1 MKNLRGVVLGVLFA
15 LFCGSLSLQGQE
27 VSGVKGVVLDKS
39 AAAIVGVEVALDNES
54 TDVHLKTTT
63 NDFGEYQFLR
73 IAPGPGYTLT
83 FSKEGFSKLQF
94 TDVYLGV
101 NSTSTRNATLELG
114 VITQSVEVK
123 ATGEQTIDT
132 TDATIGNVF
141 GSDELHSLPIQFR
154 DSPAA
159 LLGLQ
164 PGVIPALQGNDP
176 NGNREGAV
184 TGARADQGNITVDG
198 IDANDQATGQAFAT
212 VGNAPVDAVQEFR
225 GITAGDTADM
235 GRSSGAQIQ
244 LVTKSGSND
253 FHGNAYEYHRNTITA
268 ANSFFNNASG
278 VPRAALI
285 RNQFG
290 GSLGGPIKK
299 NKLFFFFNYE
309 GRRDAS
315 QDNIAR
321 TVPLDQFRNGQLAYV
336 NNGNDAQGNPC
347 DGSARLNNPVTAQC
361 ISFTPATGPNSLA
374 SLDPAGVGADA
385 ALMSFVDGRYPQAN
399 DLTGGDGI
407 NTGLLRFNAPVR
419 RSNNTYTTRIDYNL
433 NDKHKLFGRFNIVR
447 SAQTDDVNFAAV
459 QFPGDPAPAHQIT
472 DRDYSLAIGE
482 TWTIS
487 STKINQAVFGISAS
501 RLGFPSLAQ
510 TTFPNS
516 YGIGGVG
523 GNAFMSSPFSSL
535 QSQFRT
541 VPVPTV
547 RDDFTWTR
555 GKHVIQLGG
564 MFKPSHQTS
573 RQINDFNFVTLGLGG
588 LTTSLDSTAANLRPS
603 DIATDAASIG
613 EWDSTFPFILGRFAQ
628 VSTNFNYTNS
638 GNPQN
643 PGSGRT
649 RNYRYFEHEYYGQ
662 DQWHVTN
669 SLTLTYG
676 LRWQYYSVPYETDGL
691 QSVPTVDFSKIFPA
705 RVAAGAAGISG
716 PTAVPIVQYVLGG
729 KANKNGPDIYN
740 PDYRNFSPRF
750 ALAYNPG
757 FRSGL
762 LGSLFGDRK
771 TSIRLGGT
779 IVYDRVNAN
788 TINFIQ
794 DQVSYLFNNNVNTQ
808 FGGGDPGITLGT
820 DPRFQALGTLPVANV
835 APPITTPFTPFVDS
849 STGYLLGNAEMQ
861 FNYAIEKNF
870 RTPLSYVYT
879 LGVQREIPG
888 DLLLEVN
895 YVGRLGRRLFAQSDA
910 AQLVDFIDPASK
922 QGLVDAFNQLSA
934 QVRVGTP
941 GSLITTQPWFENQM
955 DSAIQTNFGGFGI
968 SNCQQ
973 FTAAVFG
980 ANIPTCT
987 RLVRA
992 LFSTLLIRG
1001 DLTDT
1006 LQALYGFFPGPFGG
1020 IIPQNVGLAGQ
1031 FSVNSYISNAGSSN
1045 YDGMLVTLTKRY
1057 SNGLQ
1062 FHFNY
1067 TFSHSIDNVSTVANT
1082 VVGGLVCDVRNLRVC
1097 RGNSDFDVTHL
1108 IVADGIYDLPFGKGK
1123 RFASHASGWLNQI
1136 IGGWEFGTIA
1146 TWHTGFA
1153 FSTATDA
1160 FPVNF
1165 FVNSP
1170 AILTGSG
1177 SALASHIHSDST
1189 GAIQM
1194 FADQTAALDAF
1205 SFTNGG
1211 QVGSRNNLRGPGFW
1225 NFDTRFTKA
1234 FPLTEAHKL
1243 TFQWD
1248 AFNAFNHTTFADPA
1262 ADINSPATFGQI
1274 TSTASANRVMQF
1286 SLRYDF

>member
-1 MKNLRGVVLGVLFA
+1 MRRLLFVSFLTLWAFGVVR
-15 LFCGSLSLQGQE
+15 GQE
-27 VSGVKGVVLDKS
+27 FSSVKGVVVDKS
-39 AAAIVGVEVALDNES
+39 NAPVAGVEVTLDNEKS
-54 TDVHLKTTT
+54 GLHFKTTT
-63 NDFGEYQFLR
+63 NDQGEYQFLR
-73 IAPGPGYTLT
+73 VPPGPGYALT
-83 FSKEGFSKLQF
+83 FVKDGFAKLEIM
-94 TDVYLGV
+94 DVYLGV
-101 NSTSTRNATLELG
+101 NSASTRNATLEIG
-114 VITQSVEVK
+114 EVTQSVEVR
-123 ATGEQTIDT
+123 ATGEQTLDT

-141 GSDELHSLPIQFR
+141 GTDLLHSLPIQFR

-164 PGVIPALQGNDP
+164 PGVVLAGSNDP
-176 NGNREGAV
+176 SGNREGSV

-225 GITAGDTADM
+225 GITAGITADM

-268 ANSFFNNASG
+268 ANSFFNNASK

-290 GSLGGPIKK
+290 GSLGGPIKRD
-299 NKLFFFFNYE
+299 KLFAFFNYE

-315 QDNIAR
+315 QDNITR
-321 TVPLDQFRNGQLAYV
+321 TVPLDHFRNGQLGYI
-336 NNGNDAQGNPC
+336 NNGNDAQGHPC
-347 DGSARLNNPVTAQC
+347 DASARLNNPVTAQC
-361 ISFTPATGPNSLA
+361 ISLTPATGANSLA
-374 SLDPAGVGADA
+374 ALDPAGTGVDA
-385 ALMSFVDGRYPQAN
+385 ALLTFVVGRYPRAN

-407 NTGLLRFNAPVR
+407 NTGLLRFNAPVHLG
-419 RSNNTYTTRIDYNL
+419 NNTYTTRMDYNL
-433 NDKHKLFGRFNIVR
+433 NDKQKLFGRFNIVR
-447 SAQTDDVNFAAV
+447 SSQTDNVNFAAV
-459 QFPGDPAPAHQIT
+459 QFPGDPAPAHEIT
-472 DRDYSLAIGE
+472 DHDYAFAIGH

-487 STKINQAVFGISAS
+487 SQKINQATFGITAS

-516 YGIGGVG
+516 YSIGGVG
-523 GNAFMSSPFSSL
+523 GVAFMSAPFSSL

-541 VPVPTV
+541 VPVPTL

-555 GKHVIQLGG
+555 GKHVWQFGG
-564 MFKPSHQTS
+564 LFKPSHQTS
-573 RQINDFNFVTLGLGG
+573 RQINDFNFPTLGLGG
-588 LTTSLDSTAANLRPS
+588 LTTSLDSTSSNLRPS
-603 DIATDAASIG
+603 DILQDPAAIG

-628 VSTNFNYTNS
+628 VSTNFNYTRN
-638 GNPQN
+638 GTPQN

-649 RNYRYFEHEYYGQ
+649 RNYRYFEYEFYGQ
-662 DQWHVTN
+662 DQWHMTN

-676 LRWQYYSVPYETDGL
+676 LRWQYYSIPYETNGL
-691 QSVPTVDFSKIFPA
+691 QSVPTVDYTQIFPA
-705 RVAAGAAGISG
+705 RVQAGAAGISG
-716 PTAVPIVQYVLGG
+716 SNAIPVVQYVLGG
-729 KANKNGPDIYN
+729 KANKNGAGIYN

-750 ALAYNPG
+750 SLAYNPA
-757 FRSGL
+757 FREGL
-762 LGSLFGDRK
+762 LAHLLGDRK

-794 DQVSYLFNNNVNTQ
+794 DQVSYLFNNNVNTP
-808 FGGGDPGITLGT
+808 FGGGDPGVTLAT
-820 DPRFQALGTLPVANV
+820 DPRFTALGTLPVTNV
-835 APPITTPFTPFVDS
+835 APPITTPFTPFVDPA
-849 STGYLLGNAEMQ
+849 TGYLLGNAEAQ
-861 FNYAIEKNF
+861 FNYAVEKNF
-870 RTPLSYVYT
+870 RTPLSYVYN
-879 LGVQREIPG
+879 LGIQREIPG
-888 DLLLEVN
+888 NLLLDIN

-910 AQLVDFIDPASK
+910 AQLVDFSDPASR
-922 QGLVDAFNQLSA
+922 QGLVDAFNQLAA
-934 QVRVGTP
+934 QVRAGTP
-941 GSLITTQPWFENQM
+941 GALITTQPWFENQM
-955 DSAIQTNFGGFGI
+955 DSAIQTNFGLAD
-968 SNCQQ
+968 CQQ
-973 FTAAVFG
+973 FTAVVFG

-992 LFSTLLIRG
+992 LFSTLLRRG

-1020 IIPQNVGLAGQ
+1020 IIPPNVGLAGQ
-1031 FSVNSYISNAGSSN
+1031 FSVNSYITNAGSSN
-1045 YDGMLVTLTKRY
+1045 YDAMLVTLTKRY
-1057 SNGLQ
+1057 SSGLQ
-1062 FHFNY
+1062 FQFNY
-1067 TFSHSIDNVSTVANT
+1067 TLGHSIDNVSTVTNT
-1082 VVGGLVCDVRNLRVC
+1082 VIGGLVCDVRNLRVC

-1108 IVADGIYDLPFGKGK
+1108 INANGVYDFPFGKGR
-1123 RFASHASGWLNQI
+1123 RFVSNAHGALNQI
-1136 IGGWEFGTIA
+1136 IGGWQFGTIA

-1153 FSTATDA
+1153 FSTSTDA

-1170 AILTGSG
+1170 AILTGSP
-1177 SALASHIHSDST
+1177 SALATNIHSDQT

-1194 FADQTAALDAF
+1194 FANPTAAVGAY

-1211 QVGSRNNLRGPGFW
+1211 EVGSRNTLRGPGFW
-1225 NFDTRFTKA
+1225 NFDTRFTKQ
-1234 FPLTEAHKL
+1234 FFLTEAHKL

-1248 AFNAFNHTTFADPA
+1248 AFNAFNHTNFADPA

-1274 TSTASANRVMQF
+1274 TSQANANRVMQF

>member
-1 MKNLRGVVLGVLFA
+1 MKNLRGFILGVL
-15 LFCGSLSLQGQE
+15 LSLLFVSLPLHAQE
-27 VSGVKGVVLDKS
+27 VAGVKGVVLDKS
-39 AAAIVGVEVALDNES
+39 SAPMAGVDVTLDNDK
-54 TDVHLKTTT
+54 TGLHLKTTT
-63 NDFGEYQFLR
+63 NDAGEYQFLR
-73 IAPGPGYTLT
+73 VAPGPGYTLT
-83 FSKEGFSKLQF
+83 FSKVGFNKF
-94 TDVYLGV
+94 EITDVYLGV
-101 NSTSTRNATLELG
+101 NSTSTHNASLEIG

-141 GSDELHSLPIQFR
+141 GTDLLHSLPIEIR
-154 DSPAA
+154 ESPAA

-164 PGVIPALQGNDP
+164 PGVVLAGGND
-176 NGNREGAV
+176 NGNRTGAV
-184 TGARADQGNITVDG
+184 TGARADQGNITLDG
-198 IDANDQATGQAFAT
+198 IDVNDQATGEAFAT
-212 VGNAPVDAVQEFR
+212 VGNAPVDAIQEFR

-244 LVTKSGSND
+244 MVTKSGGND
-253 FHGNAYEYHRNTITA
+253 WHGNAYEYHRNTITA
-268 ANSFFNNASG
+268 ANTFFNNAAG

-290 GSLGGPIKK
+290 GSFSGPVKK
-299 NKLFFFFNYE
+299 DKLFFFFNYE

-321 TVPLDQFRNGQLAYV
+321 TVPLDQYRNGQVGYI
-336 NNGNDAQGNPC
+336 NSGNDSQGNPC
-347 DGSARLNNPVTAQC
+347 TAAARLNNTVTAQC

-374 SLDPAGVGADA
+374 SLDPAGVGSNG
-385 ALMSFVDGRYPQAN
+385 ALLTFVNTRYPHAN
-399 DLTGGDGI
+399 DLTGGDGV

-419 RSNNTYTTRIDYNL
+419 RSYNTYTSRIDDNL
-433 NDKHKLFGRFNIVR
+433 TSKQKLFGRFNIVR
-447 SAQTDDVNFAAV
+447 TAYTDDINFAAV
-459 QFPGDPAPAHQIT
+459 QFPGDPAPAHEIT
-472 DRDYSLAIGE
+472 IRDYTFVVGH

-487 STKINQAVFGISAS
+487 SNKINQAIFGIAAS

-510 TTFPNS
+510 QTFPNS
-516 YGIGGVG
+516 YGFGPLS
-523 GNAFMSSPFSSL
+523 APYSSL

-541 VPVPTV
+541 VPVPTL

-555 GKHVIQLGG
+555 GKHIWQYGG
-564 MFKPSHQTS
+564 LFKPSHQTS
-573 RQINDFNFVTLGLGG
+573 RQINDFNFVSLGLGG
-588 LTTSLDSTAANLRPS
+588 LTSSLDSGVRNLRPS
-603 DIATDAASIG
+603 DILQDPAAIG
-613 EWDSTFPFILGRFAQ
+613 EWDSVFPFMLGRFSS
-628 VSTNFNYTNS
+628 VDTNLNYNNT
-638 GNPQN
+638 GTPVK

-649 RNYRYFEHEYYGQ
+649 RSYRYFEYEFYGQ
-662 DQWHVTN
+662 DQWHLTN

-676 LRWQYYSVPYETDGL
+676 LRWQYYSVPYETGGL
-691 QSVPTVDFSKIFPA
+691 QSVPTVDYSKIFPA
-705 RVAAGAAGISG
+705 RVQAGAAGTSG
-716 PTAVPIVQYVLGG
+716 SNAIPIVQYVLGG

-740 PDYRNFSPRF
+740 PDFRNFSPRF

-757 FRSGL
+757 FREGL
-762 LGSLFGDRK
+762 LGHTLGDRK

-794 DQVSYLFNNNVNTQ
+794 DQVSYLFNNSVNTQ
-808 FGGGDPGITLGT
+808 FGGGDPGVTLGT
-820 DPRFQALGTLPVANV
+820 DPRFTALGTLPVTNV
-835 APPITTPFTPFVDS
+835 GPPITTPFTPFVDPA
-849 STGYLLGNAEMQ
+849 TGYLLGNAQGQ
-861 FNYAIEKNF
+861 FNYAVLKNF
-870 RTPLSYVYT
+870 RTPLSYVYS
-879 LGVQREIPG
+879 LGVQRELPG
-888 DLLLEVN
+888 SLLLDVN

-910 AQLVDFIDPASK
+910 AQLVDFVDPASK
-922 QGLVDAFNQLSA
+922 EGLVDAFNQLST
-934 QVRVGTP
+934 QVRANTP
-941 GSLITTQPWFENQM
+941 GALITTQPWFENQM
-955 DSAIQTNFGGFGI
+955 NSAIQTNFGLA
-968 SNCQQ
+968 NCQQ

-992 LFSTLLIRG
+992 LFSTLLKRG

-1020 IIPQNVGLAGQ
+1020 VIPQNVGLAGQ

-1045 YDGMLVTLTKRY
+1045 YDAMLLTLTKRY
-1057 SNGLQ
+1057 TSGLQ
-1062 FHFNY
+1062 FQFNY

-1108 IVADGIYDLPFGKGK
+1108 ITADGVYDLPFGKGK
-1123 RFASHASGWLNQI
+1123 RFASHPSGWLNQI
-1136 IGGWEFGTIA
+1136 IGGWQFGTVA

-1153 FSTATDA
+1153 FSTSTDA

-1170 AILTGSG
+1170 AILTGNG
-1177 SALASHIHSDST
+1177 SALASSIHSDKT

-1194 FADQTAALDAF
+1194 FANPTAALGAF

-1211 QVGSRNNLRGPGFW
+1211 QVGSRNTLRGPGFW
-1225 NFDTRFTKA
+1225 NFDTRFTKQFA
-1234 FPLTEAHKL
+1234 LRESYKL

-1248 AFNAFNHTTFADPA
+1248 AFNAFNHTTFTDPA

-1274 TSTASANRVMQF
+1274 TSQASANRVMQF
-1286 SLRYDF
+1286 ALRLDF

>member
-1 MKNLRGVVLGVLFA
+1 MRKLVFASFFA
-15 LFCGSLSLQGQE
+15 LLILTTVRGQE
-27 VSGVKGVVLDKS
+27 VSGVRGVVSDKS
-39 AAAIVGVEVALDNES
+39 GAAVAGVDVALDHDQSNL
-54 TDVHLKTTT
+54 HLKTTT
-63 NDFGEYQFLR
+63 NDEGVYQFLR
-73 IAPGPGYTLT
+73 LAPGPGYRLT
-83 FSKEGFSKLQF
+83 FSKEGFRKVEIS
-94 TDVYLGV
+94 DVYLGV
-101 NSTSTRNATLELG
+101 NSTSTRNATVEIG
-114 VITQSVEVK
+114 VITQSVEVR

-141 GSDELHSLPIQFR
+141 GTDLLHSLPIQIR
-154 DSPAA
+154 ESPAV
-159 LLGLQ
+159 LLQLQ
-164 PGVIPALQGNDP
+164 PGVVPLTGNDAS
-176 NGNREGAV
+176 GNRSGAV
-184 TGARADQGNITVDG
+184 TGARADQGNITIDG

-212 VGNAPVDAVQEFR
+212 VGNAPIDAVQEFR

-244 LVTKSGSND
+244 LVTKSGTNNW
-253 FHGNAYEYHRNTITA
+253 HGNAYEYHRNTITA

-290 GSLGGPIKK
+290 GSLGGPVKK
-299 NKLFFFFNYE
+299 DKLFFFFNYE

-321 TVPLDQFRNGQLAYV
+321 TVPLDQFRNGTVGYI
-336 NNGNDAQGNPC
+336 NNGSDAQGNPC
-347 DGSARLNNPVTAQC
+347 DASARLNNSVTAQC
-361 ISFTPATGPNSLA
+361 ISFTPATGANSLA
-374 SLDPAGVGADA
+374 SLDPKGVGTDA
-385 ALMSFVDGRYPQAN
+385 ALLTFVDSRYPHAN

-419 RSNNTYTTRIDYNL
+419 RYYNTYTTRIDNNL
-433 NDKHKLFGRFNIVR
+433 TDKQKLFGRFNIVR
-447 SAQTDDVNFAAV
+447 TAYTDDINFAAV

-472 DRDYSLAIGE
+472 VRDYSFAIGH

-487 STKINQAVFGISAS
+487 ANMINQAVFGITAS

-510 TTFPNS
+510 QTFPNS

-535 QSQFRT
+535 ESQFRT
-541 VPVPTV
+541 VPVPDI
-547 RDDFTWTR
+547 RDDLTWTR
-555 GKHVIQLGG
+555 QKHVLQFGG
-564 MFKPSHQTS
+564 LFKPQHQTS

-588 LTTSLDSTAANLRPS
+588 LTTSLDSPSTNLRPS
-603 DIATDAASIG
+603 DILQDPTAFG
-613 EWDSTFPFILGRFAQ
+613 EWDSTFPFMLGRFAA

-638 GNPQN
+638 GNPQP

-649 RNYRYFEHEYYGQ
+649 RNYRYFEYEFYGQ
-662 DQWHVTN
+662 DQWHMTN

-676 LRWQYYSVPYETDGL
+676 LRWQYYSVPYETNGL
-691 QSVPTVDFSKIFPA
+691 QSVPTVDYTKIFPA
-705 RVAAGAAGISG
+705 RVEAGAAGISG
-716 PTAVPIVQYVLGG
+716 STAVPIVQYVLGG
-729 KANKNGPDIYN
+729 KGNKNGPDIYN
-740 PDYRNFSPRF
+740 PDFRNFSPRF

-757 FRSGL
+757 FREGL
-762 LGSLFGDRK
+762 LGHVLGDRK

-794 DQVSYLFNNNVNTQ
+794 DQVSYLFNNSVNSL
-808 FGGGDPGITLGT
+808 FGGGDPGATLGT
-820 DPRFQALGTLPVANV
+820 DPRFTALGALPVTNV

-849 STGYLLGNAEMQ
+849 ATGYLLGNAEGQ
-861 FNYAIEKNF
+861 FNYAVQKNF
-870 RTPLSYVYT
+870 RTPLSYVYN
-879 LGVQREIPG
+879 LGVQRELPG
-888 DLLLEVN
+888 NFLLDVN

-910 AQLVDFIDPASK
+910 AQLVDFIDPTSK

-934 QVRVGTP
+934 QIRASTP

-968 SNCQQ
+968 NNCQQ

-992 LFSTLLIRG
+992 LFSTLLRRG

-1045 YDGMLVTLTKRY
+1045 YDAMLLTLTKRY
-1057 SNGLQ
+1057 SSGLL

-1108 IVADGIYDLPFGKGK
+1108 ITADGIYDLPFGKGR
-1123 RFASHASGWLNQI
+1123 RFASHPARWLNQI
-1136 IGGWEFGTIA
+1136 IGGWQFGTVA
-1146 TWHTGFA
+1146 TWNTGFA
-1153 FSTATDA
+1153 FSTSTDA

-1170 AILTGSG
+1170 ALLTGSG
-1177 SALASHIHSDST
+1177 SALASNIHSDTT

-1194 FADQTAALDAF
+1194 FSNPTAALDAF

-1211 QVGSRNNLRGPGFW
+1211 QVGSRNTLRGPGFW
-1225 NFDTRFTKA
+1225 NFDTRFTKQ
-1234 FPLTEAHKL
+1234 FSLTESHKL

-1274 TSTASANRVMQF
+1274 TSQASPNRVMQF
-1286 SLRYDF
+1286 GLRYEF

>member
-1 MKNLRGVVLGVLFA
+1 MRKLVLALFFA
-15 LFCGSLSLQGQE
+15 LLILATVRGQE
-27 VSGVKGVVLDKS
+27 VSGVRGTVSDKS
-39 AAAIVGVEVALDNES
+39 GAPVAGVDVTLDNEQ
-54 TDVHLKTTT
+54 TNLHLKTAT
-63 NDFGEYQFLR
+63 NGEGSYQFLR
-73 IAPGPGYTLT
+73 LAPGPGYKLT
-83 FSKEGFSKLQF
+83 FTKEGFTKVEI

-101 NSTSTRNATLELG
+101 NSTSTRNATLEIG
-114 VITQSVEVK
+114 VITQSVEVR
-123 ATGEQTIDT
+123 ATGEQTLDT

-141 GSDELHSLPIQFR
+141 GTDLLHSLPIQFR

-164 PGVIPALQGNDP
+164 PGVVLAGSNDP
-176 NGNREGAV
+176 SGNRDGAV

-212 VGNAPVDAVQEFR
+212 VGNAPIDAVQEFR
-225 GITAGDTADM
+225 GITAGDTADL

-244 LVTKSGSND
+244 LVTKSGSNNW
-253 FHGNAYEYHRNTITA
+253 HGNAYEYHRNTITA

-290 GSLGGPIKK
+290 ASLGGPIKK
-299 NKLFFFFNYE
+299 DKLFFFFNYE

-315 QDNIAR
+315 QENIAR
-321 TVPLDQFRNGQLAYV
+321 TVPLDQFRNGALGYI
-336 NNGNDAQGNPC
+336 NNGNDTSGKPC
-347 DGSARLNNPVTAQC
+347 DASARLNNPVTAQC

-374 SLDPAGVGADA
+374 ALDPKGVGADA
-385 ALMSFVDGRYPQAN
+385 ALMTFVDGRYPHAN
-399 DLTGGDGI
+399 DLTAGDGI
-407 NTGLLRFNAPVR
+407 NTGVLRFNAPVHLG
-419 RSNNTYTTRIDYNL
+419 NNTYTTRIDYNL
-433 NDKHKLFGRFNIVR
+433 NDKHKLFGRLNIVR

-459 QFPGDPAPAHQIT
+459 QFPGDPAPAHEIT
-472 DRDYSLAIGE
+472 DRDYAFAIGE

-487 STKINQAVFGISAS
+487 GNSINQAIVGITAS

-510 TTFPNS
+510 QTFPNS

-541 VPVPTV
+541 VPVPTL

-555 GKHVIQLGG
+555 QKHVLQFGG
-564 MFKPSHQTS
+564 LFKPQHQTS

-588 LTTSLDSTAANLRPS
+588 NTTSLDRDPTLKQLRPS
-603 DIATDAASIG
+603 DILQDPAAIG
-613 EWDSTFPFILGRFAQ
+613 EWDSTFPFILGRFAELD
-628 VSTNFNYTNS
+628 TNFNYTKNGS
-638 GNPQN
+638 PQQ

-649 RNYRYFEHEYYGQ
+649 RNYRYFEYEFYGQ
-662 DQWHVTN
+662 DQWHLTR

-676 LRWQYYSVPYETDGL
+676 LRWQYYSVPYETNGL
-691 QSVPTVDFSKIFPA
+691 QSVPTVDYTKIFPA
-705 RVAAGAAGISG
+705 RVQAGAAGISG
-716 PTAVPIVQYVLGG
+716 SAAVPIVQYVLGG
-729 KANKNGPDIYN
+729 KANSNGPDIYN
-740 PDYRNFSPRF
+740 PDYKNFSPRF
-750 ALAYNPG
+750 ALAYNPA
-757 FRSGL
+757 FREGL
-762 LGSLFGDRK
+762 LGQVLGDRK

-794 DQVSYLFNNNVNTQ
+794 DQVSYLFNNTVNTK
-808 FGGGDPGITLGT
+808 FGGGDPGVTLGT
-820 DPRFQALGTLPVANV
+820 DPRFQALGTLPVTNV
-835 APPITTPFTPFVDS
+835 SPPITTPFTPFVDS
-849 STGYLLGNAEMQ
+849 ATGYLLGNAQGQ
-861 FNYAIEKNF
+861 FNYAVQKNF
-870 RTPLSYVYT
+870 RTPLSYVYS
-879 LGVQREIPG
+879 LGVQRELPG
-888 DLLLEVN
+888 NFLLDIN

-910 AQLVDFIDPASK
+910 AQLVDFIDPTSK
-922 QGLVDAFNQLSA
+922 QGLVDAFNQLST

-955 DSAIQTNFGGFGI
+955 DAAIQSNFGLA
-968 SNCQQ
+968 NCQQ

-992 LFSTLLIRG
+992 LFSTLLKRG

-1045 YDGMLVTLTKRY
+1045 YDAMLVTLTKRL

-1062 FHFNY
+1062 THFNY

-1082 VVGGLVCDVRNLRVC
+1082 VVGGLVCDVRDLRVC

-1108 IVADGIYDLPFGKGK
+1108 IAADGIYDLPFGKGR
-1123 RFASHASGWLNQI
+1123 RFGPNSSGLLNQI
-1136 IGGWEFGTIA
+1136 IGGWQFGTIA
-1146 TWHTGFA
+1146 TWRTGFA

-1170 AILTGSG
+1170 ALLTGNG
-1177 SALASHIHSDST
+1177 AALASHIHSDST

-1194 FADQTAALDAF
+1194 FSNPTAALGAF

-1225 NFDTRFTKA
+1225 NFDTRFTKQ

-1248 AFNAFNHTTFADPA
+1248 SFNAFNHTNFADPA
-1262 ADINSPATFGQI
+1262 ADINVRSAFGQI
-1274 TSTASANRVMQF
+1274 TSQANGNRVMQF
-1286 SLRYDF
+1286 ALRYDF

>member
-1 MKNLRGVVLGVLFA
+1 MGPNMRKLVLVSFLTLLIIA
-15 LFCGSLSLQGQE
+15 TVRGQE
-27 VSGVKGVVLDKS
+27 VSGVKGVVVDKS
-39 AAAIVGVEVALDNES
+39 NAPIAGVEVVLDNEK
-54 TDVHLKTTT
+54 VGLHLKATT
-63 NDFGEYQFLR
+63 NDAGEYQFLR
-73 IAPGPGYTLT
+73 VAPGPGYTLS
-83 FSKEGFSKLQF
+83 FSKDGFSKLEF

-101 NSTSTRNATLELG
+101 NSTSTRNAILEIG

-123 ATGEQTIDT
+123 ATGEQTLDT

-141 GSDELHSLPIQFR
+141 GTDLLHSLPIQFR

-164 PGVIPALQGNDP
+164 PGVVLADNNDP
-176 NGNREGAV
+176 SGNREGSV

-212 VGNAPVDAVQEFR
+212 VGNAPIDAVQEFR

-244 LVTKSGSND
+244 LVTKSGTNAW
-253 FHGNAYEYHRNTITA
+253 HGNAYEYHRNTITA

-290 GSLGGPIKK
+290 GSLGGPVKK

-321 TVPLDQFRNGQLAYV
+321 TVPLDHMRNGQLAYI
-336 NNGNDAQGNPC
+336 NDGTGCTAA
-347 DGSARLNNPVTAQC
+347 SRLDTTPQC

-374 SLDPAGVGADA
+374 SLDPAGVGVDA
-385 ALMSFVDGRYPQAN
+385 ALSTFVDGRYPHAN

-407 NTGLLRFNAPVR
+407 NTGLVRFNAPVHLG
-419 RSNNTYTTRIDYNL
+419 NNTYTSRVDYNL

-472 DRDYSLAIGE
+472 DRDYAFALGE

-487 STKINQAVFGISAS
+487 STKINQAIFGITAS

-510 TTFPNS
+510 QTFPNS

-541 VPVPTV
+541 VPVPTL

-555 GKHVIQLGG
+555 GKHIVQLGG
-564 MFKPSHQTS
+564 VFKPQHQTS

-588 LTTSLDSTAANLRPS
+588 LTTSLDSPSTNLRPS
-603 DIATDAASIG
+603 DILQDPAAIG
-613 EWDSTFPFILGRFAQ
+613 EWDSTFPFILGRFAG
-628 VSTNFNYTNS
+628 VNTNFNYTKN
-638 GNPQN
+638 GDPQN

-649 RNYRYFEHEYYGQ
+649 RNYRYFEYEFYGQ
-662 DQWHVTN
+662 DQWRLSS

-676 LRWQYYSVPYETDGL
+676 LRWQYYSVPYETGGL
-691 QSVPTVDFSKIFPA
+691 QSVPTVDFTKIFPA
-705 RVAAGAAGISG
+705 RVQAGAAGVSG
-716 PTAVPIVQYVLGG
+716 SDAVPIVQYVLGG
-729 KANKNGPDIYN
+729 KGNSSAPSIYN
-740 PDYRNFSPRF
+740 PDFRDFSPRF
-750 ALAYNPG
+750 ALAYSPA
-757 FRSGL
+757 FREGL
-762 LGSLFGDRK
+762 LGNLLGDRK

-794 DQVSYLFNNNVNTQ
+794 DQVSYLFNNSVNTP
-808 FGGGDPGITLGT
+808 FGGGDPGSTLAT
-820 DPRFQALGTLPVANV
+820 DPRFQALGTLPVTNV
-835 APPITTPFTPFVDS
+835 APPIKTPFTPFVDS
-849 STGYLLGNAEMQ
+849 GTGYLLGNAQGQ

-870 RTPLSYVYT
+870 RTPYAYVYS
-879 LGVQREIPG
+879 LGVQRELPG
-888 DLLLEVN
+888 NLLLDVN
-895 YVGRLGRRLFAQSDA
+895 FVGRLGRRLFAQSDA
-910 AQLVDFIDPASK
+910 AQLVDFIDPTSK
-922 QGLVDAFNQLSA
+922 EGLTDAFNQLA
-934 QVRVGTP
+934 TQVRAGTP

-955 DSAIQTNFGGFGI
+955 NSAIQTNFGLA
-968 SNCQQ
+968 NCQQ

-992 LFSTLLIRG
+992 LFSTLLQRG

-1006 LQALYGFFPGPFGG
+1006 LQAMYGFFSGPFGG

-1045 YDGMLVTLTKRY
+1045 YDAMLVSLTKRY
-1057 SNGLQ
+1057 SSGLQ
-1062 FHFNY
+1062 FQFNY
-1067 TFSHSIDNVSTVANT
+1067 TLGHSIDNVSTVANT
-1082 VVGGLVCDVRNLRVC
+1082 VIGGLVCDVRDLRVC

-1108 IVADGIYDLPFGKGK
+1108 ISADGVYDLPFGKGK
-1123 RFASHASGWLNQI
+1123 RFASRPPGWLNQI
-1136 IGGWEFGTIA
+1136 IGGWQFGTVA

-1153 FSTATDA
+1153 FSTTTDA

-1170 AILTGSG
+1170 ALLTGG
-1177 SALASHIHSDST
+1177 GLALSSHIHSDTNGS
-1189 GAIQM
+1189 IQM
-1194 FADQTAALDAF
+1194 FSDPTAALGAF

-1225 NFDTRFTKA
+1225 NFDTRFSKT
-1234 FPLTEAHKL
+1234 FVLPRTESHKL

-1248 AFNAFNHTTFADPA
+1248 SFNAFNHTNFADPA

-1274 TSTASANRVMQF
+1274 TAQANANRVMQF
-1286 SLRYDF
+1286 ALRYDF